1 MNEPTPPRVLVVDD
15 VSANRRLVGAYL
27 RQIQCDVIYAEDGP
41 AALQIVGEQSPDL
54 VLLDVQM
61 PGLDGFEVCRL
72 IRQQPRGR
80 LIPVVMITALGRTED
95 RVSALEAGAD
105 DFLSKPVERAELV
118 ARARSALRLKALY
131 DSLDDA
137 DHVIFSLAA
146 AVEAKDAYTEQHTHR
161 VATAA
166 RHLGSRLAL
175 PDDWLDTLFRGGLV
189 HDIGKIG
196 VPDQVLR
203 KPAKLD
209 RRELSKMREHPV
221 IGEKI
226 VRPLRTGESLLPII
240 RHHHENWDGTGYPDG
255 LKGAEIPLLARI
267 VAACDALD
275 ALVSNRPY
283 RKGRS
288 IEEAVACLVDGAGAQ
303 WDPEV
308 IDLLV
313 SEVPALKGRGA
324 A

>member
-1 MNEPTPPRVLVVDD
+1 VSDSPRPRVLVVDD
-15 VSANRRLVGAYL
+15 VSANRRLIGAYL
-27 RQIQCDVIYAEDGP
+27 RQIECEVIYAEDGP
-41 AALQIVGEQSPDL
+41 QGLQLVAAQQPDV

-72 IRQQPRGR
+72 IRSQPRGR
-80 LIPVVMITALGRTED
+80 LIPVVMITALGSTED
-95 RVSALEAGAD
+95 RVEALEAGAD
-105 DFLSKPVERAELV
+105 DFLSKPVERAELA
-118 ARARSALRLKALY
+118 ARVRSAFKLKTLY

-137 DHVIFSLAA
+137 DQVIFALAA

-166 RHLGSRLAL
+166 RRLGDRMEL
-175 PDDWLDTLFRGGLV
+175 PVDWLDALFRGGLV

-203 KPAKLD
+203 KPARLD

-221 IGEKI
+221 IGERI
-226 VRPLRTGESLLPII
+226 VRPLRSGGSLLPII
-240 RHHHENWDGTGYPDG
+240 RHHHENWDGSGYPDG
-255 LKGAEIPLLARI
+255 LKGGEIPLLARI
-267 VAACDALD
+267 VAACDAFD
-275 ALVSNRPY
+275 ALVSDRPY
-283 RKGRS
+283 RKGRW
-288 IEEAVACLVDGAGAQ
+288 IKEAVACLLEGAGAQ

-313 SEVPALKGRGA
+313 SEIPLSKGRGA

>member
-1 MNEPTPPRVLVVDD
+1 MRKFDQPSVMVVDD
-15 VSANRRLVGAYL
+15 NSANRRLLGAYL
-27 RQIQCDVIYAEDGP
+27 RQIECDVLYAEDGP
-41 AALQIVGEQSPDL
+41 KALQLVSRQPPDL

-72 IRQQPRGR
+72 IRGTPRGR
-80 LIPVVMITALGRTED
+80 LIPVVMITALGSTAD
-95 RVSALEAGAD
+95 RVNALEAGAD
-105 DFLSKPVERAELV
+105 DFLSKPVERSELV
-118 ARARSALRLKALY
+118 ARVRSALRLKALH

-137 DHVIFSLAA
+137 DEVIFALAA

-166 RHLGSRLAL
+166 RHLGDRMNLSEDR
-175 PDDWLDTLFRGGLV
+175 LDTLFRGGLV

-203 KPAKLD
+203 KPSKLD
-209 RRELSKMREHPV
+209 RRELSKMRQHPL

-226 VRPLRTGESLLPII
+226 VRPLRSGGSLLPII
-240 RHHHENWDGTGYPDG
+240 RHHHENWDGSGYPDG
-255 LKGAEIPLLARI
+255 LKGSRIPLLARI
-267 VAACDALD
+267 VAACDAFD
-275 ALVSNRPY
+275 ALVSDRPY
-283 RKGRS
+283 RPGRS
-288 IEEAVACLVDGAGAQ
+288 IADAVSTLLDGAGVQ
-303 WDPEV
+303 WDPDV

-313 SEVPALKGRGA
+313 SDLGGRGA

>member
-1 MNEPTPPRVLVVDD
+1 MSDSPRPRVLVVDD
-15 VSANRRLVGAYL
+15 VSANRRLIGAYL
-27 RQIQCDVIYAEDGP
+27 RQIECEVIYAEDGP
-41 AALQIVGEQSPDL
+41 QGLQLVAAQQPDV

-72 IRQQPRGR
+72 IRSQPRGR
-80 LIPVVMITALGRTED
+80 LIPVVMITALGSTED
-95 RVSALEAGAD
+95 RVEALEAGAD
-105 DFLSKPVERAELV
+105 DFLSKPVERAELA
-118 ARARSALRLKALY
+118 ARVRSAFKLKTLY

-137 DHVIFSLAA
+137 DQVIFALAA

-166 RHLGSRLAL
+166 RRLGDRMEL
-175 PDDWLDTLFRGGLV
+175 PVDWLDALFRGGLV

-203 KPAKLD
+203 KPARLD

-221 IGEKI
+221 IGERI
-226 VRPLRTGESLLPII
+226 VRPLRSGGSLLPII
-240 RHHHENWDGTGYPDG
+240 RHHHENWDGSGYPDG
-255 LKGAEIPLLARI
+255 LKGGEIPLLARI
-267 VAACDALD
+267 VAACDAFD
-275 ALVSNRPY
+275 ALVSDRPY
-283 RKGRS
+283 RKGRW
-288 IEEAVACLVDGAGAQ
+288 IKEAVACLLEGAGAQ

-313 SEVPALKGRGA
+313 SEIPLSKGRGA